1 MLTVTN
7 STISG
12 NTGGSDGGGVFNNQS
27 AVVDLNNVTVAN
39 NFAARDGGGIYNEG
53 PFTVANTLIAGN
65 RAPGGLSGPD
75 CRGSFISQG
84 YNLIQNVSNCQLT
97 GDTTGNVIGQDPR
110 LGVLTDNGGPTDTDL
125 PDLASPLVDGGNP
138 GGFVQ
143 FAESG
148 IPPYTSMAAPAT
160 FLGDWSSLDGI
171 GSLRYDFR
179 LFSGTPDS
187 TAGIMVTGG
196 FGTSGSMFWRQ
207 PVTAGALGWKTVTAP
222 LNQSS
227 WEIQDGTWD
236 AILSSVT
243 EVRIFPDYFDHFG
256 EVTGVD
262 NIALVPEPSPAAT
275 VAVALVIFGCACLWR
290 RKRSTK

>member
-1 MLTVTN
+1 MKRTHR
-7 STISG
+7 IK
-12 NTGGSDGGGVFNNQS
+12 
-27 AVVDLNNVTVAN
+27 
-39 NFAARDGGGIYNEG
+39 
-53 PFTVANTLIAGN
+53 
-65 RAPGGLSGPD
+65 
-75 CRGSFISQG
+75 
-84 YNLIQNVSNCQLT
+84 
-97 GDTTGNVIGQDPR
+97 
-110 LGVLTDNGGPTDTDL
+110 LGVLLCIEACGLFQPALHGQGSSTFDTGFDGWN
-125 PDLASPLVDGGNP
+125 PIFFGWSWQSDGGNP

-171 GSLRYDFR
+171 GSLGYDFR

-207 PVTAGALGWKTVTAP
+207 PVTAGPLGWETVTAP
-222 LNQSS
+222 LNQSA
-227 WEIQDGTWD
+227 WEIQDGTWG

-290 RKRSTK
+290 RKTAAGRPVAVAAPHGRRR